1 MNDVNDRLKTEADF
15 QNLRTKGDLDHFIS
29 RRMKFYY
36 LTKEANKFYQK
47 VLSENTLGKKL
58 IVVGCAE
65 GGVTPLARA
74 GAEKVLGVDIADEPI
89 KRLNENIEKEKI
101 SNIASAVVGNAESL
115 DVPENSF
122 DVICCS
128 GVLHHLDIQKA
139 AESWS
144 NALNKDGL
152 VVMEE
157 PMAFNPIVALYRLL
171 TPKMRTDDEHPLV
184 PADIKLLKK
193 YFNRVDVQGYVL
205 FSIFSLFF
213 VYIYKSDELRDKS
226 NKFLEKVDSF
236 LLKRIKFLN
245 YFCWTSV
252 IVLRDPCK

>member
-1 MNDVNDRLKTEADF
+1 MKDENNRLKSEAEF
-15 QNLRTKGDLDHFIS
+15 QNARTMDDPFIS

-36 LTKEANKFYQK
+36 LTNEAIKFYQK
-47 VLSENTLGKKL
+47 VLSENTLGKKI

-65 GGVTPLARA
+65 GGVTPLAKA
-74 GAEKVLGVDIADEPI
+74 GAEKVLGVDIASEPV
-89 KRLNENIEKEKI
+89 KRLNEKIEQEKL
-101 SNIASAVVGNAESL
+101 SNIASAIVGNAESL
-115 DVPENSF
+115 EVPNNSF
-122 DVICCS
+122 DVICCL

-157 PMAFNPIVALYRLL
+157 PMAFNPVVALYRLL

-184 PADIKLLKK
+184 PDDIKLLKK
-193 YFNRVDVQGYVL
+193 YFEKVDVQGYVL
-205 FSIFSLFF
+205 FSLFSLFF
-213 VYIYKSDELRDKS
+213 VYIYKSDEFRDKS
-226 NKFLEKVDSF
+226 NKFLERVDNF
-236 LLKRIKFLN
+236 LLKRFKFLN

-252 IVLRDPCK
+252 IVLSDPCD

>member
-1 MNDVNDRLKTEADF
+1 MKDVSNRLKAEAEF
-15 QNLRTKGDLDHFIS
+15 QNLKTKGKLDHFKN

-36 LTKEANKFYQK
+36 LTNEALKFYQK
-47 VLSENTLGKKL
+47 VLSENTLGKKI
-58 IVVGCAE
+58 IVVGCAD
-65 GGVTPLARA
+65 GGVTPLAKA
-74 GAEKVLGVDIADEPI
+74 GAEKVLGVDIASEPI
-89 KRLNENIEKEKI
+89 KILNEGIEKEKL
-101 SNIASAVVGNAESL
+101 SNTASAIVGNAESL
-115 DVPENSF
+115 DVPKNSF
-122 DVICCS
+122 DVICCL

-144 NALNKDGL
+144 KVLNKDGL

-157 PMAFNPIVALYRLL
+157 PMAYNPIVALYRLL

-193 YFNRVDVQGYVL
+193 YFKQVDVQGYVL
-205 FSIFSLFF
+205 LSIFSLFF

-226 NKFLEKVDSF
+226 NKFLEKVDGL
-236 LLKRIKFLN
+236 LLKRFKFLN

-252 IVLRDPCK
+252 IVLREPCN